1 MAPASPSDVAFRAEG
16 GATVLFGP
24 SGSGKTLIVKAVA
37 GLGRPDAGRI
47 VLGNRVLLDTGA
59 GVALPPEAR
68 RVGVV
73 FQEPRLFPHM
83 SVEKNL
89 LYGWRLQK
97 TRPEPKQVIA
107 LLGLDHLLTRRPSRL
122 SGGEKQ
128 RVAIGRALLAA
139 PELLIMDEPLANL
152 DQARKDEI
160 LPHLARI
167 KSEAHTPILYVTHAR
182 RGGRD
187 ACRPHRPISRTDA
200 SPGSTRDESDS
211 RRGPRRLSGK
221 SVFGSRHRREA
232 EGVRHRQCGL
242 DAGL

>member
-1 MAPASPSDVAFRAEG
+1 VRALEVSLQKQWPGFSLDVAFRAEG

-37 GLGRPDAGRI
+37 GLGRPDHGCIA
-47 VLGNRVLLDTGA
+47 LGERVLLDTKA
-59 GVALPPEAR
+59 GTNLPPEER

-83 SVEKNL
+83 SVERNL
-89 LYGWRLQK
+89 LYGWRLLARNV
-97 TRPEPKQVIA
+97 RPEVDRIIA
-107 LLGLDHLLTRRPSRL
+107 LLGLDHLLKRRPNRL

-160 LPHLARI
+160 LPFLARL
-167 KSEAHTPILYVTHAR
+167 KSEARIPILYVTHAR
-182 RGGRD
+182 AEADVLADRIV
-187 ACRPHRPISRTDA
+187 HISDGAILEIEER
-200 SPGSTRDESDS
+200 
-211 RRGPRRLSGK
+211 
-221 SVFGSRHRREA
+221 
-232 EGVRHRQCGL
+232 
-242 DAGL
+242 

>member
-1 MAPASPSDVAFRAEG
+1 MSALDVSLRKKWPGFALDVVFNAES

-37 GLGRPDAGRI
+37 GLGRPDQGRI
-47 VLGNRVLLDTGA
+47 TLGERVLLDTAA
-59 GVALPPEAR
+59 GIALPPETR

-89 LYGWRLQK
+89 LYGWRLLPRAG
-97 TRPEPKQVIA
+97 RPDVAPITA
-107 LLGLDHLLTRRPSRL
+107 LLGLQHLLQRRPNRL

-160 LPHLARI
+160 LPFLSRL
-167 KSEAHTPILYVTHAR
+167 KSEARTPILYVTHAQAEADMLADR
-182 RGGRD
+182 VVR
-187 ACRPHRPISRTDA
+187 ISD
-200 SPGSTRDESDS
+200 GSITEIEER
-211 RRGPRRLSGK
+211 
-221 SVFGSRHRREA
+221 
-232 EGVRHRQCGL
+232 
-242 DAGL
+242 

>member
-1 MAPASPSDVAFRAEG
+1 MSALDVSLRKKWPGFALDVAFNAES

-37 GLGRPDAGRI
+37 GLGRPDQGRI
-47 VLGNRVLLDTGA
+47 TLGERVLLDTAA
-59 GVALPPEAR
+59 GIALPPETR

-89 LYGWRLQK
+89 LYGWRLLPRAG
-97 TRPEPKQVIA
+97 RPEVAPITT
-107 LLGLDHLLTRRPSRL
+107 LLGLQHLLQRRPNRL

-160 LPHLARI
+160 LPFLSRL
-167 KSEAHTPILYVTHAR
+167 KSEARTPILYVTHAQAEADMLADR
-182 RGGRD
+182 VVR
-187 ACRPHRPISRTDA
+187 ISD
-200 SPGSTRDESDS
+200 GSITEIEER
-211 RRGPRRLSGK
+211 
-221 SVFGSRHRREA
+221 
-232 EGVRHRQCGL
+232 
-242 DAGL
+242 

>member
-1 MAPASPSDVAFRAEG
+1 MSALDVALRKTWPGFGLDVAFRAEG

-37 GLGRPDAGRI
+37 GLGRPDTGRI
-47 VLGNRVLLDTGA
+47 VLGERVLLDTGA
-59 GVALPPEAR
+59 GIALPPEAR

-83 SVEKNL
+83 TVERNL
-89 LYGWRLQK
+89 LYGWRLLPK
-97 TRPEPKQVIA
+97 AARPDAAEIIE
-107 LLGLDHLLTRRPSRL
+107 LLGISHLLARRPNRL

-160 LPHLARI
+160 LPWLVRL
-167 KSEAHTPILYVTHAR
+167 KSDLRTPVLYVTHAR
-182 RGGRD
+182 TEADVLADRIVHIEGGT
-187 ACRPHRPISRTDA
+187 ITEIE
-200 SPGSTRDESDS
+200 TR
-211 RRGPRRLSGK
+211 
-221 SVFGSRHRREA
+221 
-232 EGVRHRQCGL
+232 
-242 DAGL
+242 